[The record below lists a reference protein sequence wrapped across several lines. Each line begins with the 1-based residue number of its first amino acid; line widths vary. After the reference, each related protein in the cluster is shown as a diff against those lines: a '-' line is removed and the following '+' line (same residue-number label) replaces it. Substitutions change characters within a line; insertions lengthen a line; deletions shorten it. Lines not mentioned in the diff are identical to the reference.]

1 MNRARVFSG
10 GLLVVAGA
18 VALLGVAGV
27 LDAGAVFAGWWP
39 LAVLALAALMWWG
52 DRRRWTGPALVAVV
66 GALLLVGTTG
76 FVDVDLWAVLW
87 PAIVIVVGVRLL
99 TRRSRPAETPAA
111 ADDRVDA
118 FVAFGGTEV
127 APRSPRF
134 TGGTVGALFGGA
146 DVDLRGSVPDPG
158 AELDVFAAFGGA
170 DIFVPEGWRVN
181 VHGLPLF
188 GGIENVT
195 AHEALPEDAPVLD
208 LRATVLFGGVE
219 VKH

>member
-27 LDAGAVFAGWWP
+27 
-39 LAVLALAALMWWG
+39 
-52 DRRRWTGPALVAVV
+52 
-66 GALLLVGTTG
+66 
-76 FVDVDLWAVLW
+76 W
-87 PAIVIVVGVRLL
+87 PAIIIVVGVRLL
-99 TRRSRPAETPAA
+99 TRRSRPETPAA

-170 DIFVPEGWRVN
+170 DVFVPEGWRVN

-195 AHEALPEDAPVLD
+195 AHESLPEDAPVLD